1 VLGVFDDSSEKKRAF
16 YGKDWLK
23 LCRYVISL
31 YVGFMGS
38 ALIKDEKV
46 FEKLQNLTKP
56 IDILKEITFQEV

>member
-1 VLGVFDDSSEKKRAF
+1 MIVPRKKERFMEKIGLNSVGMLF
-16 YGKDWLK
+16 LF
-23 LCRYVISL
+23 